1 MHGCRDLLGRRSRPV
16 HRPSR
21 HPGERPTP
29 SHAAPLLP
37 PPILADRARGDGRGR
52 GQARAL
58 GAATTMPT
66 IHANDLEVA
75 YAVRG
80 HGPPIVLLHGASS
93 SGRDNFPAQLPVL
106 ADLFRVYLPDARGR
120 AGTRWDVANGFRA
133 EWLVDDLAAFADALR
148 VEAIHLLGFWMGAMT
163 ALAFAVQHPDRV
175 QSRVVAGLAPQR
187 EPRASIA
194 RRLMDPGRIERD
206 DPSWAAALA
215 RRHDRVQGPGAWRR
229 LLPAIGADVAAQPLL
244 TLGELHG
251 IAAPAMVICGDRDPF
266 VPVDQ
271 AWGLARQMRD
281 GRLLVVPNC
290 AHDVMI
296 KRPSLVNEALLG
308 FYRSL
313 PALEGKQLD
322 AQNE

>member
-106 ADLFRVYLPDARGR
+106 ADLFRVYLPDARGH

-133 EWLVDDLAAFADALR
+133 EWLVDYPPPFPDA
-148 VEAIHLLGFWMGAMT
+148 VPPEAIPPPGLSIGAMT
-163 ALAFAVQHPDRV
+163 A
-175 QSRVVAGLAPQR
+175 
-187 EPRASIA
+187 
-194 RRLMDPGRIERD
+194 
-206 DPSWAAALA
+206 
-215 RRHDRVQGPGAWRR
+215 
-229 LLPAIGADVAAQPLL
+229 
-244 TLGELHG
+244 
-251 IAAPAMVICGDRDPF
+251 
-266 VPVDQ
+266 
-271 AWGLARQMRD
+271 
-281 GRLLVVPNC
+281 
-290 AHDVMI
+290 
-296 KRPSLVNEALLG
+296 
-308 FYRSL
+308 
-313 PALEGKQLD
+313 PALSVPP
-322 AQNE
+322 